1 MCDSVELNRQKV
13 AAAAV
18 EDHVFGMIEDGR
30 QPLATVIADHDQ
42 IDLALRDRALKLAE
56 QIATDHPHPIRRDP
70 VFDSQLADHLAGPF
84 LQLIADGD
92 RRGQHRILGAGQR
105 DIFHHMQ
112 KMQFGATFF
121 RDALGAFQHPAA
133 FIIQG
138 NQAQH
143 GLIHGTAPGPLAW
156 GLIGLVGYNSAVKPA
171 RWRDF
176 LAMEMLQ
183 RNKKIKLVRDT
194 LSSGL
199 RLGQTA
205 NVVSRTGMGWLLGRR
220 PPLPVLM
227 RQTFEQLGATYIKLG
242 QFVASAPSLFPREYV
257 EAFQGCL
264 DDVPAVPFD
273 YILRTLEEEFDQPI
287 SAIFSRIDEKPLASA
302 SIAQVH
308 AATLVSGED
317 VVIKVQKPGVETV
330 LNTDFNVLYVSARL
344 VERLVPGAHRASL
357 GDIIGDV
364 QATML
369 KECDFLAEAN
379 NIEIFRAF
387 LRDSGNEFA
396 VAPKVYHQA
405 TTRRVLTMER
415 LYGVPFT
422 DLQTIRKYSP
432 QPEWTLINALNT
444 WMQSLVQCQFFH
456 ADVHAGNLMVLE
468 DGRVGFIDFGIVGHI
483 RKETWQALIDFMQAR
498 ASDDYRKMAE
508 CMLIIGVT
516 AETIDVNDLARDLRD
531 LVESAQTMI
540 DGPLEQDFDVDEAE
554 RFMLSIVDLG
564 RKHGVRFP
572 REFALLLK
580 QLLYFDR
587 YIQLLAPDLSP
598 FDDSRI
604 QLIH

>member
-1 MCDSVELNRQKV
+1 
-13 AAAAV
+13 
-18 EDHVFGMIEDGR
+18 
-30 QPLATVIADHDQ
+30 
-42 IDLALRDRALKLAE
+42 
-56 QIATDHPHPIRRDP
+56 
-70 VFDSQLADHLAGPF
+70 
-84 LQLIADGD
+84 
-92 RRGQHRILGAGQR
+92 
-105 DIFHHMQ
+105 
-112 KMQFGATFF
+112 
-121 RDALGAFQHPAA
+121 
-133 FIIQG
+133 
-138 NQAQH
+138 
-143 GLIHGTAPGPLAW
+143 
-156 GLIGLVGYNSAVKPA
+156 
-171 RWRDF
+171 
-176 LAMEMLQ
+176 MLQ
-183 RNKKIKLVRDT
+183 RNMKIKFVRDT
-194 LSSGL
+194 VSSGL

-205 NVVSRTGMGWLLGRR
+205 GVVSRTGLNWLRGRR
-220 PPLPVLM
+220 PSAPVLM

-242 QFVASAPSLFPREYV
+242 QFIASAPSLFPREYV

-264 DDVPAVPFD
+264 DNVPALPFAQ
-273 YILRTLEEEFDQPI
+273 IKTTLEEEFDRPLDE
-287 SAIFSRIDEKPLASA
+287 IFRHIEEQPLASA

-308 AATLVSGED
+308 AATLISGED

-330 LNTDFNVLYVSARL
+330 LTTDFNVLYASARIL
-344 VERLVPGAHRASL
+344 ERWVPGAHRASL
-357 GDIIGDV
+357 GDIVGDV

-379 NIEIFRAF
+379 NIEIFRQF
-387 LRDSGNEFA
+387 LKDSGNDFA
-396 VAPKVYHQA
+396 VAPRVYHAA

-422 DLQTIRKYSP
+422 DLESIRRYSP

-444 WMQSLVQCQFFH
+444 WMDSLVRCQFFH

-498 ASDDYRKMAE
+498 AANDYQLMAE

-516 AETIDVNDLARDLRD
+516 AQTVNVTDLARDLRD
-531 LVESAQTMI
+531 LIESAQNMLVA
-540 DGPLEQDFDVDEAE
+540 PLEQDLDVDEAE

-564 RKHGVRFP
+564 RKHGVKFP
-572 REFALLLK
+572 KEFALLLK

-598 FDDSRI
+598 FEDARV

>member
-1 MCDSVELNRQKV
+1 
-13 AAAAV
+13 
-18 EDHVFGMIEDGR
+18 
-30 QPLATVIADHDQ
+30 
-42 IDLALRDRALKLAE
+42 
-56 QIATDHPHPIRRDP
+56 
-70 VFDSQLADHLAGPF
+70 
-84 LQLIADGD
+84 
-92 RRGQHRILGAGQR
+92 
-105 DIFHHMQ
+105 
-112 KMQFGATFF
+112 
-121 RDALGAFQHPAA
+121 
-133 FIIQG
+133 
-138 NQAQH
+138 
-143 GLIHGTAPGPLAW
+143 
-156 GLIGLVGYNSAVKPA
+156 
-171 RWRDF
+171 
-176 LAMEMLQ
+176 MLQ
-183 RNKKIKLVRDT
+183 RNKSLRLVRDA

-205 NVVSRTGMGWLLGRR
+205 GVVSRTGVNWLLGQR
-220 PPLPVLM
+220 PPAPVLL

-264 DDVPAVPFD
+264 DDVPCLPFE
-273 YILRTLEEEFDQPI
+273 YIRKTLQDEFDQPLDQ
-287 SAIFSRIDEKPLASA
+287 IFSHIDEKPLASA

-330 LNTDFNVLYVSARL
+330 LATDFNVLYASARVL
-344 VERLVPGAHRASL
+344 ERLVPGADRASL

-379 NIEIFRAF
+379 NIEIFREF
-387 LRDSGNEFA
+387 LRDSGNQFA
-396 VAPKVYHQA
+396 LAPKVYHHA

-415 LYGVPFT
+415 FYGVPFT
-422 DLQTIRKYSP
+422 DLESIRKYSP
-432 QPEWTLINALNT
+432 QPEFTLINALNT
-444 WMQSLVQCQFFH
+444 WMDSLVRCQFFH

-483 RKETWQALIDFMQAR
+483 RKETWQALIDFMQGR
-498 ASDDYRKMAE
+498 ASGNYLLMAQ
-508 CMLIIGVT
+508 CMLTIGVT
-516 AETIDVNDLARDLRD
+516 PDDINVNDLARDLRD
-531 LVESAQTMI
+531 LIESAQNMI
-540 DGPLEQDFDVDEAE
+540 EGPLEQNVDVDEAE

-572 REFALLLK
+572 KEFALLLK

>member
-1 MCDSVELNRQKV
+1 
-13 AAAAV
+13 
-18 EDHVFGMIEDGR
+18 
-30 QPLATVIADHDQ
+30 
-42 IDLALRDRALKLAE
+42 
-56 QIATDHPHPIRRDP
+56 
-70 VFDSQLADHLAGPF
+70 
-84 LQLIADGD
+84 
-92 RRGQHRILGAGQR
+92 
-105 DIFHHMQ
+105 
-112 KMQFGATFF
+112 
-121 RDALGAFQHPAA
+121 
-133 FIIQG
+133 
-138 NQAQH
+138 
-143 GLIHGTAPGPLAW
+143 
-156 GLIGLVGYNSAVKPA
+156 
-171 RWRDF
+171 
-176 LAMEMLQ
+176 MLQ
-183 RNKKIKLVRDT
+183 RNKSIRLVRDA
-194 LSSGL
+194 LSSSL

-205 NVVSRTGMGWLLGRR
+205 GVVGRTGVNWLLGQR
-220 PPLPVLM
+220 PPAPVLM

-264 DDVPAVPFD
+264 DDVPSLPYA
-273 YILRTLEEEFDQPI
+273 YIRKTLQDEFDQPLDQ
-287 SAIFSRIDEKPLASA
+287 IFSHIEEQPLASA

-330 LNTDFNVLYVSARL
+330 LATDFNVLYASARVL
-344 VERLVPGAHRASL
+344 ERLVPGVDRASL

-379 NIEIFRAF
+379 NIEIFREF
-387 LRDSGNEFA
+387 LRDSGNQFA
-396 VAPKVYHQA
+396 LAPKVYHHA

-415 LYGVPFT
+415 FYGVPFT
-422 DLQTIRKYSP
+422 DLESIRKYSP
-432 QPEWTLINALNT
+432 QPEFTLINALNT
-444 WMQSLVQCQFFH
+444 WMDSLVRCQFFH

-468 DGRVGFIDFGIVGHI
+468 DGRIGFIDFGIVGHI
-483 RKETWQALIDFMQAR
+483 RKETWQALIDFMQGR
-498 ASDDYRKMAE
+498 ASGNYLLMAQ
-508 CMLIIGVT
+508 CMLTIGVT
-516 AETIDVNDLARDLRD
+516 PENVSVNDLARDLRE
-531 LVESAQTMI
+531 LIESAQNMI
-540 DGPLEQDFDVDEAE
+540 DGPMERDLDVDEAE

-572 REFALLLK
+572 KEFALLLK

>member
-1 MCDSVELNRQKV
+1 M
-13 AAAAV
+13 
-18 EDHVFGMIEDGR
+18 
-30 QPLATVIADHDQ
+30 
-42 IDLALRDRALKLAE
+42 RA
-56 QIATDHPHPIRRDP
+56 
-70 VFDSQLADHLAGPF
+70 
-84 LQLIADGD
+84 
-92 RRGQHRILGAGQR
+92 
-105 DIFHHMQ
+105 
-112 KMQFGATFF
+112 
-121 RDALGAFQHPAA
+121 
-133 FIIQG
+133 
-138 NQAQH
+138 
-143 GLIHGTAPGPLAW
+143 
-156 GLIGLVGYNSAVKPA
+156 
-171 RWRDF
+171 
-176 LAMEMLQ
+176 
-183 RNKKIKLVRDT
+183 T

-205 NVVSRTGMGWLLGRR
+205 SVVSRTGLNWLRGQR
-220 PPLPVLM
+220 PAPPVLM

-242 QFVASAPSLFPREYV
+242 QFIASAPSLFPRDYV
-257 EAFQGCL
+257 QAFQGCL
-264 DDVPAVPFD
+264 DDVPALPFSV
-273 YILRTLEEEFDQPI
+273 IQRTLEEEFELPLDQI
-287 SAIFSRIDEKPLASA
+287 YAHIDPEPLASA

-308 AATLVSGED
+308 AATLIGGED

-330 LNTDFNVLYVSARL
+330 LATDFNVLYASARIM
-344 VERLVPGAHRASL
+344 EKLVPGAHRASL

-379 NIEIFRAF
+379 NIEIFRDF

-422 DLQTIRKYSP
+422 DLDSIRQYSP

-444 WMQSLVQCQFFH
+444 WMDSLVRCQFFH
-456 ADVHAGNLMVLE
+456 ADVHAGNLMVLQ
-468 DGRVGFIDFGIVGHI
+468 DGRVGFIDFGIVGRI

-498 ASDDYRKMAE
+498 AAADYRKMAE
-508 CMLIIGVT
+508 CLLIIGVT
-516 AETIDVNDLARDLRD
+516 AEDISVDDLARDLRQ
-531 LVESAQTMI
+531 LIESMQQMI
-540 DGPLEQDFDVDEAE
+540 DGPVSAAPQVDVDEAE

-572 REFALLLK
+572 KEFALLLK

-598 FDDSRI
+598 FDDARI

>member
-1 MCDSVELNRQKV
+1 
-13 AAAAV
+13 
-18 EDHVFGMIEDGR
+18 
-30 QPLATVIADHDQ
+30 
-42 IDLALRDRALKLAE
+42 
-56 QIATDHPHPIRRDP
+56 
-70 VFDSQLADHLAGPF
+70 
-84 LQLIADGD
+84 
-92 RRGQHRILGAGQR
+92 
-105 DIFHHMQ
+105 
-112 KMQFGATFF
+112 
-121 RDALGAFQHPAA
+121 
-133 FIIQG
+133 
-138 NQAQH
+138 
-143 GLIHGTAPGPLAW
+143 
-156 GLIGLVGYNSAVKPA
+156 
-171 RWRDF
+171 
-176 LAMEMLQ
+176 MLQ
-183 RNKKIKLVRDT
+183 RNKSIRLVRDA
-194 LSSGL
+194 LSSSL

-205 NVVSRTGMGWLLGRR
+205 GVVGRTGVNWLLGQR
-220 PPLPVLM
+220 PPAPVLM

-264 DDVPAVPFD
+264 DDVPSLPFE
-273 YILRTLEEEFDQPI
+273 YIRKTLQEEFDQPLDQ
-287 SAIFSRIDEKPLASA
+287 IFSHIEEKPLASA

-330 LNTDFNVLYVSARL
+330 LATDFNVLYASARVL
-344 VERLVPGAHRASL
+344 ERLVPGVDRASL

-379 NIEIFRAF
+379 NIEIFREF
-387 LRDSGNEFA
+387 LRDSGNQFA
-396 VAPKVYHQA
+396 LAPKVYHHA

-415 LYGVPFT
+415 FYGVPFT
-422 DLQTIRKYSP
+422 DLETIRKYSP
-432 QPEWTLINALNT
+432 QPEFTLINALNT
-444 WMQSLVQCQFFH
+444 WMDSLVRCQFFH

-468 DGRVGFIDFGIVGHI
+468 DGRIGFIDFGIVGHI
-483 RKETWQALIDFMQAR
+483 RKETWQALIDFMQGR
-498 ASDDYRKMAE
+498 ASGNYLLMAQ
-508 CMLIIGVT
+508 CMLTIGVT
-516 AETIDVNDLARDLRD
+516 PENISVNDLARDLRE
-531 LVESAQTMI
+531 LIESAQNMI
-540 DGPLEQDFDVDEAE
+540 DGPMEQDLDVDEAE

-572 REFALLLK
+572 KEFALLLK

>member
-1 MCDSVELNRQKV
+1 M
-13 AAAAV
+13 
-18 EDHVFGMIEDGR
+18 
-30 QPLATVIADHDQ
+30 
-42 IDLALRDRALKLAE
+42 
-56 QIATDHPHPIRRDP
+56 
-70 VFDSQLADHLAGPF
+70 
-84 LQLIADGD
+84 
-92 RRGQHRILGAGQR
+92 
-105 DIFHHMQ
+105 
-112 KMQFGATFF
+112 
-121 RDALGAFQHPAA
+121 
-133 FIIQG
+133 
-138 NQAQH
+138 
-143 GLIHGTAPGPLAW
+143 
-156 GLIGLVGYNSAVKPA
+156 
-171 RWRDF
+171 
-176 LAMEMLQ
+176 Q
-183 RNKKIKLVRDT
+183 RNKQLRLVRAT
-194 LSSGL
+194 LSSGV

-205 NVVSRTGMGWLLGRR
+205 GVVGRTGLDWLRGKR
-220 PPLPVLM
+220 PPAPVLM

-242 QFVASAPSLFPREYV
+242 QFIASAPSLFPREYV

-264 DDVPAVPFD
+264 DDVPSLPFETVQ
-273 YILRTLEEEFDQPI
+273 RTLEEEFDRPL
-287 SAIFSRIDEKPLASA
+287 SEIFRHIERQPLASA

-308 AATLVSGED
+308 AATLVTGED

-330 LNTDFNVLYVSARL
+330 LSTDFNVLYASARIM
-344 VERLVPGAHRASL
+344 ERLVPGASRASL

-379 NIEIFRAF
+379 NIEIFRQF
-387 LRDSGNEFA
+387 LREAGNEFA
-396 VAPKVYHQA
+396 VAPRVYHQA

-422 DLQTIRKYSP
+422 DLESIRRYSP

-444 WMQSLVQCQFFH
+444 WMDSLLRCQFFH

-498 ASDDYRKMAE
+498 AASDYRKMAQ
-508 CMLIIGVT
+508 CMLTIGVT
-516 AETIDVNDLARDLRD
+516 ADNVDVNDLARDLRD
-531 LVESAQTMI
+531 LIESARNMI
-540 DGPLEQDFDVDEAE
+540 EGPAPAQPELDVDEAE

-572 REFALLLK
+572 KEFALLLK

-598 FDDSRI
+598 FEDSRI
-604 QLIH
+604 QLVH